1 MEGLDHTKLR
11 LIREAIEHN
20 VETARRPP
28 TRARARGWRPG
39 ARWLG
44 GMLLLVVN
52 LAYLFVP
59 RAVVSR
65 NAGGTADVP
74 TPVSRSEFDPIMW
87 PLGPTPPL
95 TQAVI
100 DTPAPVP
107 EVLPFPP
114 RALPRTLFQLA
125 VKRVVIDPGHGGD
138 NLGAIAES
146 GVLEKEI
153 TLDIALRLRRLME
166 GTPFTVLMTR
176 QTDRTMSLGERV
188 AFANENNADLFVS
201 IHLNWIDVR
210 GLRPLEVYHVGPT
223 EDPVAMR
230 LARLENRD
238 SGYSL
243 SDYHRLL
250 DQVFIDARRDES
262 RRLAKSVH
270 ARLARALSDVHPT
283 LDDRGVK
290 MAPFVVLAGTQMPAI
305 LAEVSCLSNAD
316 EVKRLL
322 SAEYRETIA
331 SALLGGIRT
340 YAGTF
345 TGPEE
350 TRR

>member
-1 MEGLDHTKLR
+1 MEGLNYTKLR

-20 VETARRPP
+20 VETARRIP
-28 TRARARGWRPG
+28 TRARARAWRPG
-39 ARWLG
+39 ALWLC
-44 GMLLLVVN
+44 GMLVLAVN
-52 LAYLFVP
+52 VAYLSVP
-59 RAVVSR
+59 RTVVSR
-65 NAGGTADVP
+65 NTGGPADVP
-74 TPVSRSEFDPIMW
+74 SPVSRSEFDPIMW

-95 TQAVI
+95 APAVS
-100 DTPAPVP
+100 DAAVAAPA
-107 EVLPFPP
+107 VLSFPPHPLP
-114 RALPRTLFQLA
+114 RALLQLA
-125 VKRVVIDPGHGGD
+125 VKRIVIDPGHGGD
-138 NLGAIAES
+138 NLGALAPS
-146 GVLEKEI
+146 GVPEKEI

-166 GTPFTVLMTR
+166 GMPFTVLMTR

-188 AFANENNADLFVS
+188 AFANENNADVFVS
-201 IHLNWIDVR
+201 IHLNWVDAR

-223 EDPVAMR
+223 EDPVAVR
-230 LARLENRD
+230 LARMENHD

-243 SDYHRLL
+243 ADYHRLL

-262 RRLAKSVH
+262 RRLAKAVH

-331 SALLGGIRT
+331 AALLAGIRT

-345 TGPEE
+345 AGPEE